1 MNSSS
6 PPRKRRPKTANLR
19 PSKRIREK
27 FVETTKGFAYE
38 VKLITLDQTA
48 IGSYGR
54 NSATPAGAA
63 AKADMEE
70 ALIQLR
76 ALAGGRYK
84 IIRHETA
91 RRVRTTVMI
100 ERMTDVILISMLAS
114 NLIYRVYKLVSI
126 QRP

>member
-1 MNSSS
+1 M
-6 PPRKRRPKTANLR
+6 
-19 PSKRIREK
+19 
-27 FVETTKGFAYE
+27 ETTKGFAYE

-91 RRVRTTVMI
+91 RRVRTTIMI

-126 QRP
+126 RR

>member
-6 PPRKRRPKTANLR
+6 PPRKRRPKTAVLR
-19 PSKRIREK
+19 PSKRVREK
-27 FVETTKGFAYE
+27 FVETTKGFGYE

-48 IGSYGR
+48 IGSYGV

-63 AKADMEE
+63 AKAEMEE
-70 ALIQLR
+70 ALAQLR

-91 RRVRTTVMI
+91 QRVRTSIMI

-114 NLIYRVYKLVSI
+114 NLIYRVYKLISI
-126 QRP
+126 R